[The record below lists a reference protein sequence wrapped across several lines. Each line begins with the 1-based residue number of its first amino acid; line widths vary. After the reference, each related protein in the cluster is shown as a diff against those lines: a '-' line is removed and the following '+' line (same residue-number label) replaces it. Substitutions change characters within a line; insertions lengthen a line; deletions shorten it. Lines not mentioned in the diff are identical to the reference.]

1 MKNVYLSVLTGLFM
15 GAALVQPAAA
25 DRRPDYFFDHGK
37 NVHDRVYLQSNENA
51 YDLSWRDAWSPVD
64 WADSAVSAQEVID
77 NFYARD
83 VLTDQFLKRG
93 TPVLEVGQT
102 FLAMSSQDQR
112 RVVRFVAFAF
122 DVDGLTG
129 NGTMHVQLDQER
141 KCAPIGLY
149 NRGSVQ
155 LY

>member
-1 MKNVYLSVLTGLFM
+1 MKNSYLSVLTGLLM
-15 GAALVQPAAA
+15 GAALAQPAAA

-37 NVHDRVYLQSNENA
+37 NVHDRLYLQSDENA
-51 YDLSWRDAWSPVD
+51 YDPSWNDAWSPVD
-64 WADSAVSAQEVID
+64 WADSAAGAQGVID

-83 VLTDQFLKRG
+83 VLKNQFLKRG

-102 FLAMSSQDQR
+102 FLALSSQDQR

-129 NGTMHVQLDQER
+129 NGAMHVQLDRER
-141 KCAPIGLY
+141 KCAPVGLY
-149 NRGSVQ
+149 SGGAVQ